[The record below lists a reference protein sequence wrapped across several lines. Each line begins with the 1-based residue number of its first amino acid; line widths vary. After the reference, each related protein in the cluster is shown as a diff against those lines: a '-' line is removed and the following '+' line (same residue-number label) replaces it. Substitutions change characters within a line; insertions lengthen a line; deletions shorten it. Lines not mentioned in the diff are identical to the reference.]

1 MSRRRC
7 KRNERVIIMTGDV
20 EGAMDVTAF
29 LRETGRDVVHAD
41 AWEKIG
47 TALGGSGFSFVL
59 LDLDTLPV
67 SNVVIRAFKR
77 KFPQIP
83 MLAMSWQNFHPDLK
97 ESLSTSVNACL
108 SKPVDPDELE
118 FWLENLHEGQEL
130 KWFTESEARNTQLA
144 YGFNEIV
151 DDFLKNSS
159 LFRSTDSKFIRI

>member
-7 KRNERVIIMTGDV
+7 GRNERVIIMTGDV
-20 EGAMDVTAF
+20 ADTTDVTAF
-29 LRETGRDVVHAD
+29 LRETGRDVVYAD

-47 TALGGSGFSFVL
+47 AGLGGSDFSLVL

-67 SNVVIRAFKR
+67 SNVLIRGFKK

-83 MLAMSWQNFHPDLK
+83 MLAMSYQNFHPELK

-118 FWLENLHEGQEL
+118 FWLGNLHEGQG
-130 KWFTESEARNTQLA
+130 KSRCPP
-144 YGFNEIV
+144 
-151 DDFLKNSS
+151 
-159 LFRSTDSKFIRI
+159 